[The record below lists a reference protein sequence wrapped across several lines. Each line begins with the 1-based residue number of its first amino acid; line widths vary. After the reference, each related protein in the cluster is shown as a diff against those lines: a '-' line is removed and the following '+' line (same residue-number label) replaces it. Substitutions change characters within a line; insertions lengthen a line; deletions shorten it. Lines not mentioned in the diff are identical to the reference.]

1 MNFGMLKMADD
12 PPFPIFVLFFILIL
26 CHRAATTNP
35 PGEGGGGTKP
45 GPEVKGEAN
54 GSSIEVTSALFI

>member
-1 MNFGMLKMADD
+1 MGGGGGGGG
-12 PPFPIFVLFFILIL
+12 VLLL
-26 CHRAATTNP
+26 NCWWQVAKLP
-35 PGEGGGGTKP
+35 GCEPGEGGGGTKP